1 MKTPLSLLIGWL
13 MLIGIG
19 CQHKAPRNAKVPQ
32 INYYDQNSLG
42 IVSIVTFD
50 HFNQKIKDGYG
61 FYVAPDLIVTNLD
74 WVQGAFKAQ
83 ISKMDGK
90 ALENVTGYMAVD
102 LARNLVL
109 LHTGK
114 RNSNFL
120 KLSAMSLPDSAYSLF
135 TKDKKLFVLRAK
147 IAGAA
152 SDAFLEGDFQAG
164 KPLFAANHQLAG
176 LVQQRN
182 DRLSIVTAD
191 TLMQFLKLKQD
202 GVTPLFE
209 LRLLSN
215 KEYPHHTLIDG
226 FNVVTDMGTIRIRL
240 SNQLPEYRD
249 NFIRLVTD
257 HFYDS
262 LLVHRVINSFL
273 IQTGA
278 ADSKFAGR
286 DDVVGW
292 QGPGYTLPMMANK
305 GLYHKRGAVAASKLP
320 PERNPKN
327 RSDGSQFYII
337 AGRVFSD
344 AELDELEK
352 QRGMKFTS
360 DQRSVYTSIGGA
372 PYLDGDYT
380 VFGEVVA
387 GMEVVDKIAK
397 VAVYNTDRPDKD
409 IRVKRIEAIY
419 KR

>member
-209 LRLLSN
+209 LRLLSK